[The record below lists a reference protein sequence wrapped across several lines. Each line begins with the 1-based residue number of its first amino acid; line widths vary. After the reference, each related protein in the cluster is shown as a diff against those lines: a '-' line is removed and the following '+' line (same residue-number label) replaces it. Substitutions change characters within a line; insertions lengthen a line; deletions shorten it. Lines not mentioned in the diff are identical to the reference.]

1 MNNQLNNL
9 FVSYKPV
16 KIDDYPYIEQSNYDF
31 TSLKSLASNLP
42 VTYKPVKVINHSNVE
57 QSNQP
62 NYIDNY
68 VDFFI
73 NTSQLPITNQIPII
87 KQNKFNYDFTNWKP
101 LTSKQIIQNNN
112 LANMSFED
120 LVRIY
125 KLPIKISSGY
135 RGKNG
140 FRGGKTKSGK
150 QSNHNKLDAHGHPMA
165 YDIQPLVNGKVDKSD
180 SAFANLR
187 KILANNYNVRE
198 WFKMRNWGILDET
211 TPQMMAK
218 TGATGKHF
226 HIGPDRAAVR
236 FN

>member
-1 MNNQLNNL
+1 MNNQLSDL

-16 KIDDYPYIEQSNYDF
+16 TNYPYIEQFDQ
-31 TSLKSLASNLP
+31 T
-42 VTYKPVKVINHSNVE
+42 
-57 QSNQP
+57 
-62 NYIDNY
+62 NYIDSQN
-68 VDFFI
+68 DPFI
-73 NTSQLPITNQIPII
+73 DTLQLPIT
-87 KQNKFNYDFTNWKP
+87 KQNKSNQGFAGWKP
-101 LTSKQIIQNNN
+101 LTNNQVSQNSN

-120 LVRIY
+120 LVKTY
-125 KLPIKISSGY
+125 NLPIQISSGY

-150 QSNHNKLDAHGHPMA
+150 QSNHNKLDEHGHPMA

-187 KILANNYNVRE
+187 NILANNQDVKE
-198 WFKMRNWGILDET
+198 WFRMRNWGILDET

-236 FN
+236 FS

>member
-1 MNNQLNNL
+1 MNNQLSDL

-16 KIDDYPYIEQSNYDF
+16 TNYPYIEQFDQ
-31 TSLKSLASNLP
+31 T
-42 VTYKPVKVINHSNVE
+42 
-57 QSNQP
+57 
-62 NYIDNY
+62 NYIDSQN
-68 VDFFI
+68 DPFI
-73 NTSQLPITNQIPII
+73 DTLQLPITKQDKSNQG
-87 KQNKFNYDFTNWKP
+87 FVGWKP
-101 LTSKQIIQNNN
+101 LTNNQVSQNSN

-120 LVRIY
+120 LIKTY
-125 KLPIKISSGY
+125 NLPIQISSGY

-150 QSNHNKLDAHGHPMA
+150 QSNHNKLDEHGHPMA

-187 KILANNYNVRE
+187 NILANNQDVKE
-198 WFKMRNWGILDET
+198 WFRMRNWGILDET
-211 TPQMMAK
+211 TPQMMAR

-236 FN
+236 FS

>member
-1 MNNQLNNL
+1 MNNQLSDL

-16 KIDDYPYIEQSNYDF
+16 TNYPYMEQFDE
-31 TSLKSLASNLP
+31 T
-42 VTYKPVKVINHSNVE
+42 
-57 QSNQP
+57 
-62 NYIDNY
+62 NYIDSQN
-68 VDFFI
+68 DPFI
-73 NTSQLPITNQIPII
+73 DTLQLPIT
-87 KQNKFNYDFTNWKP
+87 KQNKSNQGFAGWKP
-101 LTSKQIIQNNN
+101 LTNNQVSQNSN

-120 LVRIY
+120 LIKTY
-125 KLPIKISSGY
+125 NLPIQISSGY

-150 QSNHNKLDAHGHPMA
+150 QSNHNKLDEHGHPMA

-180 SAFANLR
+180 SAFVNLR
-187 KILANNYNVRE
+187 NILANNQDVKE
-198 WFKMRNWGILDET
+198 WFRMRDWGILDET

-236 FN
+236 FS

>member
-1 MNNQLNNL
+1 MNNQLSDL

-16 KIDDYPYIEQSNYDF
+16 TNYPYIEQFDE
-31 TSLKSLASNLP
+31 T
-42 VTYKPVKVINHSNVE
+42 
-57 QSNQP
+57 
-62 NYIDNY
+62 NYIDSQN
-68 VDFFI
+68 DPFI
-73 NTSQLPITNQIPII
+73 DTLQLPIT
-87 KQNKFNYDFTNWKP
+87 KQNKSNQGFAGWKP
-101 LTSKQIIQNNN
+101 LTNNQISQNSD

-120 LVRIY
+120 LIKTY
-125 KLPIKISSGY
+125 NLPIQISSGY

-150 QSNHNKLDAHGHPMA
+150 QSNHNKLDEHGHPMA

-187 KILANNYNVRE
+187 NILANNQDVKE
-198 WFKMRNWGILDET
+198 WFRMRDWGILDET

-236 FN
+236 FS

>member
-1 MNNQLNNL
+1 MNNQLSDL

-16 KIDDYPYIEQSNYDF
+16 INYPYIEQFDQ
-31 TSLKSLASNLP
+31 T
-42 VTYKPVKVINHSNVE
+42 
-57 QSNQP
+57 
-62 NYIDNY
+62 NYIDSQN
-68 VDFFI
+68 DPFI
-73 NTSQLPITNQIPII
+73 DTLQLPIT
-87 KQNKFNYDFTNWKP
+87 KQNKSNQGFAGWKP
-101 LTSKQIIQNNN
+101 LTNNQVSQNSN

-120 LVRIY
+120 LIKTY
-125 KLPIKISSGY
+125 NLPIQISSGY

-150 QSNHNKLDAHGHPMA
+150 QSNHNKLDEHGHPMA

-187 KILANNYNVRE
+187 NTLANNQDVKE
-198 WFKMRNWGILDET
+198 WFRMRDWGILDET

-236 FN
+236 FS

>member
-1 MNNQLNNL
+1 MNNQLSDL

-16 KIDDYPYIEQSNYDF
+16 TNYPYMEQFDE
-31 TSLKSLASNLP
+31 T
-42 VTYKPVKVINHSNVE
+42 
-57 QSNQP
+57 
-62 NYIDNY
+62 NYIDSQN
-68 VDFFI
+68 DPFI
-73 NTSQLPITNQIPII
+73 DTLQLPIT
-87 KQNKFNYDFTNWKP
+87 KQNKSNQGFAGWKP
-101 LTSKQIIQNNN
+101 LTNNQVSQNSN

-120 LVRIY
+120 LIKTY
-125 KLPIKISSGY
+125 NLPIQISSGY

-150 QSNHNKLDAHGHPMA
+150 QSNHNKLDEHGHPMA

-187 KILANNYNVRE
+187 NILANNYNVRE

>member
-1 MNNQLNNL
+1 MNSQLSDL

-16 KIDDYPYIEQSNYDF
+16 TNYPYIEQFDQ
-31 TSLKSLASNLP
+31 T
-42 VTYKPVKVINHSNVE
+42 
-57 QSNQP
+57 
-62 NYIDNY
+62 NYIDSQN
-68 VDFFI
+68 DPFI
-73 NTSQLPITNQIPII
+73 DTLQLPIT
-87 KQNKFNYDFTNWKP
+87 KQNKSNQGFAGWKP
-101 LTSKQIIQNNN
+101 LTNNQVSQNSN

-120 LVRIY
+120 LIKTY
-125 KLPIKISSGY
+125 NLPIQISSGY

-150 QSNHNKLDAHGHPMA
+150 QSNHNKLDEHGHPMA

-187 KILANNYNVRE
+187 NILANNQDVKE
-198 WFKMRNWGILDET
+198 WFGMRDWGILDET

-236 FN
+236 FS

>member
-1 MNNQLNNL
+1 MNNQLSDL

-16 KIDDYPYIEQSNYDF
+16 TNYPYIEQFDE
-31 TSLKSLASNLP
+31 T
-42 VTYKPVKVINHSNVE
+42 
-57 QSNQP
+57 
-62 NYIDNY
+62 NYIDSQN
-68 VDFFI
+68 DPFI
-73 NTSQLPITNQIPII
+73 DTLQLPIT
-87 KQNKFNYDFTNWKP
+87 KQNKSNQGFAGWKP
-101 LTSKQIIQNNN
+101 LTNNQVSQNSN

-120 LVRIY
+120 LIKTY
-125 KLPIKISSGY
+125 NLPIQISSGY

-150 QSNHNKLDAHGHPMA
+150 QSNHNKLDKHGHPMA

-187 KILANNYNVRE
+187 NILANNQDVKE
-198 WFKMRNWGILDET
+198 WFRMRDWGILDET

-236 FN
+236 FS

>member
-1 MNNQLNNL
+1 MNNQLSDL

-16 KIDDYPYIEQSNYDF
+16 TNYPYIEQFDQ
-31 TSLKSLASNLP
+31 T
-42 VTYKPVKVINHSNVE
+42 
-57 QSNQP
+57 
-62 NYIDNY
+62 NYIDSQDNP
-68 VDFFI
+68 FI
-73 NTSQLPITNQIPII
+73 DTLQLPIT
-87 KQNKFNYDFTNWKP
+87 KQNKSNQGFAGWKP
-101 LTSKQIIQNNN
+101 LTNNQVSQNSN

-120 LVRIY
+120 LIKTY
-125 KLPIKISSGY
+125 NLPIQISSGY

-150 QSNHNKLDAHGHPMA
+150 QSNHNKLDEHGHPMA

-187 KILANNYNVRE
+187 NILANNQDVKE
-198 WFKMRNWGILDET
+198 WFRMRDWGILDET
-211 TPQMMAK
+211 TPQMMTK

-236 FN
+236 FS

>member
-1 MNNQLNNL
+1 MNNQLNDL

-16 KIDDYPYIEQSNYDF
+16 TNYPYIEQFDQ
-31 TSLKSLASNLP
+31 T
-42 VTYKPVKVINHSNVE
+42 
-57 QSNQP
+57 
-62 NYIDNY
+62 NYIDSQN
-68 VDFFI
+68 DPFI
-73 NTSQLPITNQIPII
+73 DTLQLPITKQDKSNQG
-87 KQNKFNYDFTNWKP
+87 FAGWKP
-101 LTSKQIIQNNN
+101 LTNNQVSQNSN

-120 LVRIY
+120 LIKTY
-125 KLPIKISSGY
+125 NLPIQISSGY

-150 QSNHNKLDAHGHPMA
+150 QSNHNKLDEHGHPMA
-165 YDIQPLVNGKVDKSD
+165 YDVQPLVNGKVDKSD

-187 KILANNYNVRE
+187 NILANNQDVKE
-198 WFKMRNWGILDET
+198 WFRMRDWGILDET

-236 FN
+236 FS

>member
-1 MNNQLNNL
+1 MNNQLSDL

-16 KIDDYPYIEQSNYDF
+16 TNYPYIEQFDQ
-31 TSLKSLASNLP
+31 T
-42 VTYKPVKVINHSNVE
+42 
-57 QSNQP
+57 
-62 NYIDNY
+62 NYIDSQN
-68 VDFFI
+68 DPFI
-73 NTSQLPITNQIPII
+73 DTLQLPIT
-87 KQNKFNYDFTNWKP
+87 KQNKSNQGFAGWKP
-101 LTSKQIIQNNN
+101 LTNNQVSQNSN

-120 LVRIY
+120 LVKTY
-125 KLPIKISSGY
+125 NLPIQISSGY

-150 QSNHNKLDAHGHPMA
+150 QSNHNKLDEHGHPMA

-187 KILANNYNVRE
+187 NILANNQDVKE
-198 WFKMRNWGILDET
+198 WFRMRNWGILDET

-226 HIGPDRAAVR
+226 HIGPDRVAVR
-236 FN
+236 FS

>member
-1 MNNQLNNL
+1 MNNQLSDL

-16 KIDDYPYIEQSNYDF
+16 TNYPYIEQFDQ
-31 TSLKSLASNLP
+31 T
-42 VTYKPVKVINHSNVE
+42 
-57 QSNQP
+57 
-62 NYIDNY
+62 NYIDSEN
-68 VDFFI
+68 DPFI
-73 NTSQLPITNQIPII
+73 DTLQLPIT
-87 KQNKFNYDFTNWKP
+87 KQNKSNQGFAGWKP
-101 LTSKQIIQNNN
+101 LTNNQVSQNSN

-120 LVRIY
+120 LIKTY
-125 KLPIKISSGY
+125 NLPIQISSGY

-150 QSNHNKLDAHGHPMA
+150 QSNHNKLDEHGHPMA

-187 KILANNYNVRE
+187 NILANNQDVKE
-198 WFKMRNWGILDET
+198 WFRMRDWGILDET

-236 FN
+236 FS

>member
-1 MNNQLNNL
+1 MNNQLSDL

-16 KIDDYPYIEQSNYDF
+16 TTYPYIEQFDQ
-31 TSLKSLASNLP
+31 T
-42 VTYKPVKVINHSNVE
+42 
-57 QSNQP
+57 
-62 NYIDNY
+62 NYIDSQN
-68 VDFFI
+68 DPFI
-73 NTSQLPITNQIPII
+73 DTLQLPITKQDKSNQG
-87 KQNKFNYDFTNWKP
+87 FAGWKP
-101 LTSKQIIQNNN
+101 LTNNQVSQNSD

-120 LVRIY
+120 LIKTY
-125 KLPIKISSGY
+125 NLPIQISSGY

-150 QSNHNKLDAHGHPMA
+150 QSNHNKLDEHGHPMA

-187 KILANNYNVRE
+187 NILANNQDVKE
-198 WFKMRNWGILDET
+198 WFRMRNWGILDET

-236 FN
+236 FS

>member
-1 MNNQLNNL
+1 MNNQLSDL

-16 KIDDYPYIEQSNYDF
+16 INYPYIEQFDY
-31 TSLKSLASNLP
+31 T
-42 VTYKPVKVINHSNVE
+42 
-57 QSNQP
+57 
-62 NYIDNY
+62 NYIDSQN
-68 VDFFI
+68 DPFI
-73 NTSQLPITNQIPII
+73 DTLQLPIT
-87 KQNKFNYDFTNWKP
+87 KQNKSNQGFAGWKP
-101 LTSKQIIQNNN
+101 LTNNQVSQNSN

-120 LVRIY
+120 LIKTY
-125 KLPIKISSGY
+125 NLPIQISSGY

-150 QSNHNKLDAHGHPMA
+150 QSNHNKLDEHGHPMA

-187 KILANNYNVRE
+187 NTLANNQDVKE
-198 WFKMRNWGILDET
+198 WFRMRDWGILDET

-236 FN
+236 FS

>member
-1 MNNQLNNL
+1 MNNQLSDL

-16 KIDDYPYIEQSNYDF
+16 TNYPYIEQFDQ
-31 TSLKSLASNLP
+31 T
-42 VTYKPVKVINHSNVE
+42 
-57 QSNQP
+57 
-62 NYIDNY
+62 NYIDSQN
-68 VDFFI
+68 DPFI
-73 NTSQLPITNQIPII
+73 DTLQLPIT
-87 KQNKFNYDFTNWKP
+87 KQNKSNQGFAGWKP
-101 LTSKQIIQNNN
+101 LTNNQVSQNSN

-120 LVRIY
+120 LIKTY
-125 KLPIKISSGY
+125 NLPIQISSGY

-150 QSNHNKLDAHGHPMA
+150 QSNHNKLDEHGHPMA

-180 SAFANLR
+180 SAFVNLR
-187 KILANNYNVRE
+187 NILANNQDVKE
-198 WFKMRNWGILDET
+198 WFRMRDWGILDET

-236 FN
+236 FS

>member
-1 MNNQLNNL
+1 MNNQLSDL

-16 KIDDYPYIEQSNYDF
+16 TNYPYIEQFDQ
-31 TSLKSLASNLP
+31 T
-42 VTYKPVKVINHSNVE
+42 
-57 QSNQP
+57 
-62 NYIDNY
+62 NYIDSQN
-68 VDFFI
+68 DPFI
-73 NTSQLPITNQIPII
+73 DTLQLPIT
-87 KQNKFNYDFTNWKP
+87 KQNKSNQGFAGWKP
-101 LTSKQIIQNNN
+101 LTNNQVSQNSN

-120 LVRIY
+120 LIKTY
-125 KLPIKISSGY
+125 NLPIQISSGY

-150 QSNHNKLDAHGHPMA
+150 QSNHNKLDEHGHPMA

-198 WFKMRNWGILDET
+198 WFKIRNWGILDET

-236 FN
+236 FS

>member
-1 MNNQLNNL
+1 MNNQLNDL

-16 KIDDYPYIEQSNYDF
+16 TNYPYIEQFDQ
-31 TSLKSLASNLP
+31 T
-42 VTYKPVKVINHSNVE
+42 
-57 QSNQP
+57 
-62 NYIDNY
+62 NYIDSQN
-68 VDFFI
+68 DPFI
-73 NTSQLPITNQIPII
+73 DTLQLPITKQDKSNQG
-87 KQNKFNYDFTNWKP
+87 FAGWKP
-101 LTSKQIIQNNN
+101 LTNNQVSQNSN

-120 LVRIY
+120 LIKTY
-125 KLPIKISSGY
+125 NLPIQISSGY

-150 QSNHNKLDAHGHPMA
+150 QSNHNKLDEHGHPMA
-165 YDIQPLVNGKVDKSD
+165 YDVQPLVNGKVDKSD

-187 KILANNYNVRE
+187 NILANNQDVKE
-198 WFKMRNWGILDET
+198 WFRMRNWGILDET

-236 FN
+236 FS